1 MMDAPTLTELWMAV
15 LSCLAAYSTTSNEVL
30 NVIQNYPMMDIF
42 GFGTYGQQK
51 VLIVH
56 LPGTLIVSFMGS
68 ISKRCAIE
76 DFNQFCNDW
85 LGTNLN
91 TKEAMIQE
99 SKSPVFWGMV
109 IKSVAVSL
117 DELARLIND
126 LILSHSLNKVP
137 SVATVLVVL
146 LPSFSSHSLIES

>member
-1 MMDAPTLTELWMAV
+1 MTDAPTMSELWMAV
-15 LSCLAAYSTTSNEVL
+15 LSCLASYSTTTNEVL
-30 NVIQNYPMMDIF
+30 NVIQNGPVMDIF

-56 LPGTLIVSFMGS
+56 LPGTLIVAFMGS
-68 ISKRCAIE
+68 ISKQCAIS

-99 SKSPVFWGMV
+99 GDQKKWTLFLC
-109 IKSVAVSL
+109 KTL
-117 DELARLIND
+117 DQ
-126 LILSHSLNKVP
+126 
-137 SVATVLVVL
+137 
-146 LPSFSSHSLIES
+146 

>member
-1 MMDAPTLTELWMAV
+1 MTDAPTMSELWMAV
-15 LSCLAAYSTTSNEVL
+15 LSCLASYSTTTNEVL
-30 NVIQNYPMMDIF
+30 NVIQNGPVMDIF

-56 LPGTLIVSFMGS
+56 LPGTLIVAFMGS
-68 ISKRCAIE
+68 ISKQCAIS

-99 SKSPVFWGMV
+99 TKSPVFSGML
-109 IKSVAVSL
+109 IKSAAVSL

-126 LILSHSLNKVP
+126 LILSHSLTK
-137 SVATVLVVL
+137 VL
-146 LPSFSSHSLIES
+146 LCGKTTSVIITPPPSSQ